1 MNLIRNLFGFRMS
14 LWNHKDAFADM
25 VRIDV
30 IEIRI
35 LLYKAMLQEDDILG
49 IIRNFEERME
59 KLSYLQDREKYASV
73 WFDGEYAH
81 KPQFH

>member
-1 MNLIRNLFGFRMS
+1 
-14 LWNHKDAFADM
+14 
-25 VRIDV
+25 
-30 IEIRI
+30 
-35 LLYKAMLQEDDILG
+35 MLQEDDILG

-81 KPQFH
+81 KPQFHWLNEKDKVVKVIENYYELDSY